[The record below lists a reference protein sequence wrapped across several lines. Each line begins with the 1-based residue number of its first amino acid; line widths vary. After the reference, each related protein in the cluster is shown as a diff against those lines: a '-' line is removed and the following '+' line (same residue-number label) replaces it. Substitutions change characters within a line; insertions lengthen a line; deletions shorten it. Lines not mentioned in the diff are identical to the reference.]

1 MAILVGIDEAGYGPL
16 LGPLVVSAV
25 ALEVPEGLLRADLWE
40 VLAKAVSAQKR
51 GLAGRILIADS
62 KKAYNRKKG
71 IDPLRRSVLAGVHA
85 WQNGTAQ
92 TETVADVL
100 ALICPQLLERVDL
113 YPWYRQ
119 LNTHRL
125 GHDAADVSIAAN
137 VLGKT
142 MAEHGISISSIQ
154 SRCLDVAFYNDRVGK
169 VKNKS
174 RVLFTELCS
183 LIGQAFEQNAT
194 GAEPMQVIVDRQGG
208 RTHYLREL
216 QRMFPGASLSVIRED
231 EKMSSYELIRSGRR
245 MRIHFCIK
253 ADSKYLTV
261 ALASMVS
268 KYLREVMMESLNRHF
283 CELCTDLKPTAGYW
297 QDGQRFMKDLSTSL
311 EAGQFDTEKLVRIL

>member
-1 MAILVGIDEAGYGPL
+1 M

-25 ALEVPEGLLRADLWE
+25 GLQMPEDLLRADLWE
-40 VLAKAVSAQKR
+40 VLTKAVSAQKR
-51 GLAGRILIADS
+51 GLAGRLLIADS

-85 WQNGTAQ
+85 WQNNISQ
-92 TETVADVL
+92 TETVADIL
-100 ALICPQLLERVDL
+100 SLICPQLLERVGL
-113 YPWYRQ
+113 YPWYQ
-119 LNTHRL
+119 TLDAHAL
-125 GHDAADVSIAAN
+125 GHDAADISIASG

-174 RVLFTELCS
+174 RVLFTEICS
-183 LIGQAFEQNAT
+183 LIGQAFEQNADT
-194 GAEPMQVIVDRQGG
+194 SEPMQVIVDRQGG
-208 RTHYLREL
+208 RTHYQREL
-216 QRMFPGASLSVIRED
+216 QRMFPAASLSVIRED
-231 EKMSSYELIRSGRR
+231 EKMSSYELARSGKI

-268 KYLREVMMESLNRHF
+268 KYLREVMMESLNNHF
-283 CELCTDLKPTAGYW
+283 QQLCPDLKPTAGYW

-311 EAGQFDTEKLVRIL
+311 SPDQFDTEKLVRIL

>member
-1 MAILVGIDEAGYGPL
+1 MALLVGIDEAGYGPL

-25 ALEVPEGLLRADLWE
+25 GLQVPEGLLRANLWE
-40 VLAKAVSAQKR
+40 VLGKAVSAQKR

-71 IDPLRRSVLAGVHA
+71 IDPLRRSVLAGLGA
-85 WQNGTAQ
+85 WQNGAAKP
-92 TETVADVL
+92 ETIADFL
-100 ALICPQLLERVDL
+100 SLICPQLLERVGL
-113 YPWYRQ
+113 YPWYQ
-119 LNTHRL
+119 ELDAHSL
-125 GHDAADVSIAAN
+125 GHDAADISIAGG
-137 VLGKT
+137 VLEKT

-174 RVLFTELCS
+174 RVLFTEICS
-183 LIGQAFEQNAT
+183 LILQAFEQNADS
-194 GAEPMQVIVDRQGG
+194 AEPMQVIVDRQGG
-208 RTHYLREL
+208 RTHYQREL
-216 QRMFPGASLSVIRED
+216 QRMFPAASLSVIRED
-231 EKMSSYELIRSGRR
+231 EKISSYEMIRLGRT

-283 CELCTDLKPTAGYW
+283 CELCQDLKPTAGYW
-297 QDGQRFMKDLSTSL
+297 QDGQRFMKDLSTAL
-311 EAGQFDTEKLVRIL
+311 EAHQFDTKKLVRIL

>member
-1 MAILVGIDEAGYGPL
+1 MATLIGIDEAGYGPL
-16 LGPLVVSAV
+16 LGPLVASAV
-25 ALEVPEGLLRADLWE
+25 ALEVPEGLLRSDLWE
-40 VLAKAVSAQKR
+40 VLAKAVSAQKK
-51 GLAGRILIADS
+51 GLAGRLLITDS

-71 IDPLRRSVLAGVHA
+71 IDSLRRSVLAGVHA
-85 WQNGTAQ
+85 WQNGDRK
-92 TETVADVL
+92 TESIADFL
-100 ALICPQLLERVDL
+100 LLICPQLLERVDL
-113 YPWYRQ
+113 YPWYQ
-119 LNTHRL
+119 SLNTHRL
-125 GHDAADVSIAAN
+125 GHDAADVSIAGG

-174 RVLFTELCS
+174 KVLFTEICS
-183 LIGQAFEQNAT
+183 LIQQAFEQEAS

-208 RTHYLREL
+208 RINYQREL
-216 QRMFPGASLSVIRED
+216 LRMFPEFSLSVIRQD
-231 EKMSSYELIRSGRR
+231 ATMSSYEMVRSGRG

-283 CELCTDLKPTAGYW
+283 CEFFTDLKPTAGYW
-297 QDGQRFMKDLSTSL
+297 QDGQRFIEDLSTRLSPD
-311 EAGQFDTEKLVRIL
+311 QFDKQKLVRIL

>member
-1 MAILVGIDEAGYGPL
+1 MATLVGIDEAGYGPL

-51 GLAGRILIADS
+51 GLAGRVLIADS

-71 IDPLRRSVLAGVHA
+71 IDPLRRSVLAGLGA
-85 WQNGTAQ
+85 WQNGAKKP
-92 TETVADVL
+92 ETIANFLSLV
-100 ALICPQLLERVDL
+100 CPQLLGRVDL
-113 YPWYRQ
+113 YPWYQ
-119 LNTHRL
+119 ALNTHPL
-125 GHDAADVSIAAN
+125 GHDAADVSIAAS

-154 SRCLDVAFYNDRVGK
+154 SRCLDVAFYNDRVDK

-183 LIGQAFEQNAT
+183 LIGETFEKNT
-194 GAEPMQVIVDRQGG
+194 TDVEPMQVIVDRQGG
-208 RTHYLREL
+208 RTHYQREL
-216 QRMFPGASLSVIRED
+216 QRMFPEFSLSVIREN
-231 EKMSSYELIRSGRR
+231 ETMSSYEMIRSGRT

-268 KYLREVMMESLNRHF
+268 KYLREVMMESLNHHF
-283 CELCTDLKPTAGYW
+283 CGLCDDLKPTAGYW
-297 QDGQRFMKDLSTSL
+297 QDGQRFMKDLTAAL
-311 EAGQFDTEKLVRIL
+311 EPHQIDRDKLVRIL